1 MLSTLTYSYLM
12 TLSLLSDCMQNNK
25 LSMICVLQHYTYIQ
39 SAKIRAKVDELLNC
53 EDIFLN
59 ALVADLTMRP
69 AVHAYLTRLTM
80 FPLCER

>member
-1 MLSTLTYSYLM
+1 MLLE
-12 TLSLLSDCMQNNK
+12 LSQQEVFSDQNGYPVLDNIIA
-25 LSMICVLQHYTYIQ
+25 MICVLQHYTYIQ
-39 SAKIRAKVDELLNC
+39 PGEIRAKVDELLNC

-59 ALVADLTMRP
+59 ALVADLSMRP

>member
-1 MLSTLTYSYLM
+1 M
-12 TLSLLSDCMQNNK
+12 T
-25 LSMICVLQHYTYIQ
+25 MIYVLQHYTYIQ
-39 SAKIRAKVDELLNC
+39 SGEIRAKVDELLNC

>member
-1 MLSTLTYSYLM
+1 MLSVWQHYSY
-12 TLSLLSDCMQNNK
+12 
-25 LSMICVLQHYTYIQ
+25 VQ
-39 SAKIRAKVDELLNC
+39 SGEIRAKVDELLNC

-59 ALVADLTMRP
+59 ALVADLTVRP

>member
-1 MLSTLTYSYLM
+1 MLDKTPSQCSSTLTCICNILTMLSVWQHYSY
-12 TLSLLSDCMQNNK
+12 
-25 LSMICVLQHYTYIQ
+25 VQ
-39 SAKIRAKVDELLNC
+39 SGEIRAKVDELLNC

-59 ALVADLTMRP
+59 ALVADLIMRP